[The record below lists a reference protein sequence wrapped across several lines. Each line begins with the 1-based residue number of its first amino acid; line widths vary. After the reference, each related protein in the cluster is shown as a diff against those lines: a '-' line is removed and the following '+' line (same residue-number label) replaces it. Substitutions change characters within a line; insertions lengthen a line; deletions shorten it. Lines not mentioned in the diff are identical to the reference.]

1 MNILRR
7 FGTPSKPIEKKGEI
21 NELKDALSNPNI
33 EKDQE
38 KKREL
43 LQRVI
48 AYVTMGVDTSK
59 LFENMI
65 LVKKKNEIFFFF
77 F

>member
-1 MNILRR
+1 MNILKR
-7 FGTPSKPIEKKGEI
+7 FGQGNKPIEKKGEI
-21 NELKDALSNPNI
+21 NDLKDALSDPNI

-65 LVKKKNEIFFFF
+65 LVIFIFI
-77 F
+77 

>member
-1 MNILRR
+1 MNILKR
-7 FGTPSKPIEKKGEI
+7 FGTGNKPIEKKGEI
-21 NELKDALSNPNI
+21 NDLKDALSDPNI

-65 LVKKKNEIFFFF
+65 LVFFNFF
-77 F
+77 KILL